1 MEVPIEPMHRAFE
14 AAFAGHLPADRPPIT
29 DENIQ
34 ARIRGS
40 LVMAFSNALGHLPLA
55 TGATGY
61 CTLYGD
67 MVGGLAV
74 IGDVP
79 KTMVYR
85 LARHLNAA
93 AAGPL
98 IPQSILTKPPSAELK
113 PGQIDQDELPP
124 YEQLDEVLH
133 RYVERAQSVEEMVR
147 AGLDEALVRRVVNM
161 ITAAEY
167 KRRQAPP
174 TLKVTARAFGSG
186 RRVPIACK
194 HELD

>member
-1 MEVPIEPMHRAFE
+1 
-14 AAFAGHLPADRPPIT
+14 
-29 DENIQ
+29 
-34 ARIRGS
+34 
-40 LVMAFSNALGHLPLA
+40 
-55 TGATGY
+55 
-61 CTLYGD
+61 
-67 MVGGLAV
+67 
-74 IGDVP
+74 
-79 KTMVYR
+79 MVYR
-85 LARHLNAA
+85 LARHLNAT

-161 ITAAEY
+161 ITAADY

-174 TLKVTARAFGSG
+174 TLKVTAWAFGSG